1 VDDRGNGHWDVGL
14 IARKRRYTKGYDQ
27 ARQIQVRCRS
37 VSGMSFIED
46 YQPRHLRLTE
56 VTPQLWRVTFDNP
69 PVNVIG
75 PEMMGDL
82 KNLLAELEG
91 NDTVNVVVFD
101 SADPDFYLAHYDL
114 AADPAVAE
122 ALPSPTGYAAWVDV
136 TVRLSKLSAV
146 TISAVRGIAR
156 GAGSEFVLATD
167 IRFASREKAV
177 LGQMEVGFGAVP
189 GGGAAG
195 RLPALV
201 GRGRAFEILLGGAD
215 FDGDTAERYGYVN
228 RSVPDAEFTAFVDRY
243 ATRVSQWNHQA
254 LGEIKAFINK
264 YTRLPDEEF
273 PLHSD
278 AFWAAAARPGFQAV
292 AAALFADGLQQK
304 TPLEYGLGTDIVDVA
319 AAAVE

>member
-1 VDDRGNGHWDVGL
+1 
-14 IARKRRYTKGYDQ
+14 
-27 ARQIQVRCRS
+27 
-37 VSGMSFIED
+37 MSFID
-46 YQPRHLRLTE
+46 TFAPTHLRLTE
-56 VTPQLWRVTFDNP
+56 ESPTWWRVTFDNP

-75 PEMMGDL
+75 PDMMRDL
-82 KNLLAELEG
+82 KDLLTELES

-101 SADPDFYLAHYDL
+101 SADQDFYLAHYDL
-114 AADPAVAE
+114 AAPPAVAE

-136 TVRLSKLSAV
+136 TVRISKLSAV

-156 GAGSEFVLATD
+156 GAGSEFALATD

-228 RSVPDAEFTAFVDRY
+228 RALPDAEFVAFVDDY
-243 ATRVSQWNHQA
+243 ADRVSRWDHRA
-254 LGEIKAFINK
+254 LSEIKDFVNK
-264 YTRLPDEEF
+264 YTRLPDSEY

-278 AFWAAAARPGFQAV
+278 AFWGAVGTPGLQSV
-292 AAALFADGLQQK
+292 TKALFDEGLQ
-304 TPLEYGLGTDIVDVA
+304 YHLGTAIADVA
-319 AAAVE
+319 NKIPS

>member
-1 VDDRGNGHWDVGL
+1 
-14 IARKRRYTKGYDQ
+14 
-27 ARQIQVRCRS
+27 
-37 VSGMSFIED
+37 MSFIDDFAPE
-46 YQPRHLRLTE
+46 HLRLTAE
-56 VTPQLWRVTFDNP
+56 SPTLWRVTFANP

-75 PEMMGDL
+75 PEMMRDL
-82 KNLLAELEG
+82 KELLTELES

-122 ALPSPTGYAAWVDV
+122 ALPSATGHAAWVDV
-136 TVRLSKLSAV
+136 TVRISKLSAV

-201 GRGRAFEILLGGAD
+201 GRGRAFEILLGGGD
-215 FDGDTAERYGYVN
+215 FDGDVAERYGYVN
-228 RSVPDAEFTAFVDRY
+228 RAIPDAEFEAFVDAY
-243 ATRVSQWNHQA
+243 SARVSRWDHRA
-254 LGEIKAFINK
+254 LAEIKAFVNK
-264 YTRLPDEEF
+264 YTRLPDGEY
-273 PLHSD
+273 PLHSN
-278 AFWAAAARPGFQAV
+278 AFWAAVKTPGFQSLTT
-292 AAALFADGLQQK
+292 ALFDGGLQQRSA
-304 TPLEYGLGTDIVDVA
+304 LEYHLGADIADVA
-319 AAAVE
+319 AAVSADSWTSA